1 MAPRKPTQEGGSAQE
16 GAQSA
21 CRHSTLK
28 LRARRFYNPGEFTI
42 LQKSFLHCGESSS
55 ERLPLPPV
63 SSPHPRE
70 ARVRKRGA
78 PRPSQTR
85 RCQPTL
91 VHPRMRGVSTWGM
104 QTHELD
110 LSNAPGISA
119 RLPVHSPGNFPFWSV
134 LGIQISS
141 QSDHTKQLT
150 GLD

>member
-1 MAPRKPTQEGGSAQE
+1 MI
-16 GAQSA
+16 
-21 CRHSTLK
+21 
-28 LRARRFYNPGEFTI
+28 YNPGEFTI

-91 VHPRMRGVSTWGM
+91 VHPRMRGVGTWGM

-119 RLPVHSPGNFPFWSV
+119 RLPVHSSANFPFWSV
-134 LGIQISS
+134 LGVHISGFRVAYEPRNGEPTPFLFWDPKS
-141 QSDHTKQLT
+141 APNS
-150 GLD
+150 

>member
-1 MAPRKPTQEGGSAQE
+1 MS
-16 GAQSA
+16 
-21 CRHSTLK
+21 H
-28 LRARRFYNPGEFTI
+28 PGEFPI

-70 ARVRKRGA
+70 AGMQKRGA
-78 PRPSQTR
+78 PGMVQTW

-91 VHPRMRGVSTWGM
+91 VHPRMRGVGAWGM

-134 LGIQISS
+134 LGVHLGDFRVAYEPRNGEPTPFFFWDPKSARKS
-141 QSDHTKQLT
+141 GQSR
-150 GLD
+150 